1 MLWVAKLYPTSFLD
15 RNHLQLMENKASK
28 NPFYIQ
34 PKAEFK
40 HRLGVQIRFNDIDA
54 LGHVNN
60 AIYMEF
66 FDLGKATYFTDVN
79 GGPVDWRTANVV
91 VANVNCNYLAPIY
104 FHEPIEVQTQAEYV
118 HDRSV
123 KLLQQLVNTSTGEVK
138 CQCVVIMVGFDVKA
152 GVSAPI
158 SDDWKQKLSAFEGRN
173 LD

>member
-1 MLWVAKLYPTSFLD
+1 M
-15 RNHLQLMENKASK
+15 SK
-28 NPFYIQ
+28 NNPFYIE
-34 PKAEFK
+34 PEAPYL
-40 HRLGVQIRFNDIDA
+40 HTMDVQIRFNDIDA

-60 AIYMEF
+60 AVYMEF
-66 FDLGKATYFTDVN
+66 FDLGKAKYFTAVN

-104 FHEPIEVQTQAEYV
+104 FNEPIAVQTQAVYV

-123 KLLQQLVNTSTGEVK
+123 KLLQQLINTETSEVK

-158 SDDWKQKLSAFEGRN
+158 SEEWKHRLTAYESRP
-173 LD
+173 LDK